1 MTRRSQGVRRLA
13 TTGVL
18 SAALCGCG
26 ISGELLSRTGQ
37 RMPELAGTRIY
48 AVPATLAN
56 STMLGDACKL
66 QRDAF
71 DRYRGEASRLG
82 STHRGDSL
90 RSIAQPSGT
99 AVDSTAV
106 RLSVKAATI
115 DSSGHFAFGH
125 LSRGAYYLVLPDA
138 GWSGVDGKQWPVHV
152 TILIDDL
159 QDACSAIG
167 EG

>member
-1 MTRRSQGVRRLA
+1 
-13 TTGVL
+13 
-18 SAALCGCG
+18 
-26 ISGELLSRTGQ
+26 
-37 RMPELAGTRIY
+37 MPELAGTKIY

-56 STMLGDACKL
+56 GTVLGDACKT

-71 DRYRGEASRLG
+71 DRYRGEVARLE
-82 STHRGDSL
+82 TVHRGDSL
-90 RSIAQPSGT
+90 RSVPQPTGA
-99 AVDSTAV
+99 AVDSAAI
-106 RLSVKAATI
+106 RLSAKAATI
-115 DSSGHFAFGH
+115 DSAGHFAFGH
-125 LSRGAYYLVLPDA
+125 LSRGAYYLVLPNA